1 MMMKTIR
8 KKELM
13 MKKRK
18 KRRLNS
24 GRLQARREKGER
36 RYKEDVT

>member
-8 KKELM
+8 KKEM

-24 GRLQARREKGER
+24 RHLQARREKGER